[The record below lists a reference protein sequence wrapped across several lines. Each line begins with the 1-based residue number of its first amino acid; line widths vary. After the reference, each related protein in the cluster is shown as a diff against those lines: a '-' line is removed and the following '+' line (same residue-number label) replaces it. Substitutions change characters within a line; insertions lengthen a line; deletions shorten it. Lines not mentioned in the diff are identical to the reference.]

1 MKKLIFIITIILTYS
16 LNSFA
21 ENPHFID
28 YVKILNTS
36 KPGADVQKKLQ
47 NKFKSE
53 SKKFAKLETD
63 IRKEEAEIISQKKAL
78 SPEEY
83 KKKVQALRKR
93 VADLQN
99 NKRTSFNNIAKSK
112 SKAKQTLEG
121 VVRPIIKKYMEDNSI
136 RIVVNKQGVV
146 MGDETLEITDQI
158 IAILNKESS
167 SIKIN

>member
-1 MKKLIFIITIILTYS
+1 M
-16 LNSFA
+16 
-21 ENPHFID
+21 
-28 YVKILNTS
+28 
-36 KPGADVQKKLQ
+36 
-47 NKFKSE
+47 
-53 SKKFAKLETD
+53 
-63 IRKEEAEIISQKKAL
+63 
-78 SPEEY
+78 
-83 KKKVQALRKR
+83 
-93 VADLQN
+93 QN